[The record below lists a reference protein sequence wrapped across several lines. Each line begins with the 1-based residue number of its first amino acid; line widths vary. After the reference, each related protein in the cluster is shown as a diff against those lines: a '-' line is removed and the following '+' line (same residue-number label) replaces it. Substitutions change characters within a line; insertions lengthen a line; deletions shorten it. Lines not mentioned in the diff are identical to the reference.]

1 MMQPTNGQPTTGRST
16 DHIALI
22 EMVEVLRQQLA
33 EEREAN
39 QENQRIIADLVQ
51 RVPELEPA
59 PGPREAPETTSASG
73 SRDHVPP
80 DAREST

>member
-1 MMQPTNGQPTTGRST
+1 MQPTNGQPTTGRST
-16 DHIALI
+16 DQIALV

-59 PGPREAPETTSASG
+59 PGPRETPEATPG
-73 SRDHVPP
+73 NGCGY
-80 DAREST
+80 